1 MVLSCIVRRGRQAGW
16 YHGPR
21 ILARPERVLR
31 AGVLFGRETTA
42 TSVRKRIPGTCER
55 RAITTHP
62 SVAPRDEGTPQ
73 QLRGSYRMMK
83 PGTILQP
90 FTRRQWPALEL
101 AETYLAFFQRR
112 DHLLLPRSPLVVP
125 GTTTHFVIAGMQPLM
140 PYLRGETPPP
150 APRLTDVQTCLRTVD
165 IERVG
170 DNARTNTSFHML
182 GNWSVGDY
190 GRREAI
196 ELALELL
203 EVFGLDRSRL
213 WVTTF
218 GGDESRGLRP
228 DEAAVEAWRRAGLPD
243 ERIVPLGYEDNF
255 WTTGGPGPC
264 GPDTELWVD
273 RGPALGCGEPSC
285 CPGCERCDRFL
296 EFWNLVFIEFEQ
308 TPDGRYEPLP
318 LKSVDTGLGL
328 ERFAAVAQGALTV
341 HATDLFVPTQARLAE
356 LAPEGS
362 ARGNGNGGGNDSRS
376 HVREQRA
383 RHIVV
388 DHARAALLLGLAG
401 VEPAH
406 EGAGSVLRRL
416 IRRAAAQGHALGLRG
431 SFLTEL
437 IGPLMQAHGALLR
450 PEELPRLPAVAA
462 LLAAEERDFARTL
475 AAGLRLLDRVQPD
488 EHGVVPGERLFT
500 LHSERGFP
508 PELAAELL
516 VERGLTVD
524 WPGYERALAAHRA
537 VSRAGNGKGQP

>member
-1 MVLSCIVRRGRQAGW
+1 M
-16 YHGPR
+16 
-21 ILARPERVLR
+21 
-31 AGVLFGRETTA
+31 ET
-42 TSVRKRIPGTCER
+42 
-55 RAITTHP
+55 
-62 SVAPRDEGTPQ
+62 
-73 QLRGSYRMMK
+73 
-83 PGTILQP
+83 GTILQP
-90 FTRRQWPALEL
+90 FTRRRWPALEI
-101 AETYLAFFQRR
+101 ADTYLAFFQRR

-140 PYLRGETPPP
+140 PYLRGETPSP
-150 APRLTDVQTCLRTVD
+150 ASRLTGVQTCLRTND

-218 GGDESRGLRP
+218 GGDEPRGLRP
-228 DEAAVEAWRRAGLPD
+228 DDAAAEEWRRAGLPD
-243 ERIVPLGYEDNF
+243 ERIVPLGYDDNF

-285 CPGCERCDRFL
+285 RPGCERCDRFL
-296 EFWNLVFIEFEQ
+296 EIWNLVFIEFEQ
-308 TPDGRYEPLP
+308 MPDGRYEPLP
-318 LKSVDTGLGL
+318 LKSVDTGMGL
-328 ERFAAVAQGALTV
+328 ERFAAIAQGAPTV
-341 HATDLFVPTQARLAE
+341 HGTDLFAPARARLAE
-356 LAPEGS
+356 LTPRKSDGA
-362 ARGNGNGGGNDSRS
+362 DSRL
-376 HVREQRA
+376 HEQRA
-383 RHIVV
+383 RHITV

-431 SFLTEL
+431 PFLAEL
-437 IGPLMQAHGALLR
+437 AGPLVEAHGALLR
-450 PEELPRLPAVAA
+450 PEELPRLAAVEA
-462 LLAAEERDFARTL
+462 LLTAEERGFARTL

-488 EHGVVPGERLFT
+488 ERGVVPGERLFT
-500 LHSERGFP
+500 LHAERGFP
-508 PELAAELL
+508 PDLAAELL

-524 WPGYERALAAHRA
+524 WPGYERALAAHRT
-537 VSRAGNGKGQP
+537 VSRVGKGQS